1 MQVLIINLDRS
12 TDRLAF
18 QHAQMAALGLSY
30 TRIPAV
36 NAQDLTI
43 DEADPYW
50 NRWERPMRLSEK
62 ACFLSHRAVWTQIS
76 LSDKP
81 ALVLED
87 DAVLATTVPALLAQV
102 GKRQDIDHLTL
113 ETRGRKKLM
122 ARKPKSDSIITR
134 LYQDRSG
141 AAAYVLWPAGAKKLL
156 ARTARQAAIADA
168 AICATYNL
176 RSFQAEPALAVQ
188 LDFCAH
194 YGVAVP
200 LHTATSINE
209 SRPKSSSAF
218 MLRRV
223 IAQMRQ
229 GVRQLTHF
237 GIAAHRH
244 ATLNPADFAYI
255 GQLNLSATAKLAV

>member
-43 DEADPYW
+43 NEADPYW

-76 LSDKP
+76 QSDQP

-87 DAVLATTVPALLAQV
+87 DAVLSITVPALLAQLA
-102 GKRQDIDHLTL
+102 KRQDIDHLTL

-122 ARKPKSDSIITR
+122 AQQHTSDSAVTR

-141 AAAYVLWPAGAKKLL
+141 AAAYILWPTGAKKLL
-156 ARTARQAAIADA
+156 SRTSRQAAIADA
-168 AICATYNL
+168 AICATYSL

-194 YGVAVP
+194 YGVTPP

-209 SRPKSSSAF
+209 SRPKSSTAF
-218 MLRRV
+218 LLRRV
-223 IAQMRQ
+223 IAQIRQ
-229 GVRQLTHF
+229 GLRQLTHI
-237 GIAAHRH
+237 GIASHRH
-244 ATLNPADFAYI
+244 ATLKPEDFAHVN
-255 GQLNLSATAKLAV
+255 QLNLSQPAQLAV

>member
-36 NAQDLTI
+36 NARDLAI
-43 DEADPYW
+43 DESDPYW

-76 LSDKP
+76 LSDQP

-87 DAVLATTVPALLAQV
+87 DAVLSSTVPALLAQL
-102 GKRQDIDHLTL
+102 GKRRDIDHLTL

-122 ARKPKSDSIITR
+122 ARKHTSDSAVTR

-141 AAAYVLWPAGAKKLL
+141 AAAYILWPAGAKKLL
-156 ARTARQAAIADA
+156 AKTARQAAIADA
-168 AICATYNL
+168 AICATYSL

-194 YGVAVP
+194 YGVTAP

-209 SRPKSSSAF
+209 SRPKSNSAF
-218 MLRRV
+218 LLRRV

-229 GVRQLTHF
+229 GLRQLSRI
-237 GIAAHRH
+237 GVASHRH
-244 ATLNPADFAYI
+244 ATLNPGDFAYI
-255 GQLNLSATAKLAV
+255 NQLDLSPNKL